1 MKSLRFFSDAIYNK
15 HFRSEELKNLVSGLS
30 DSTQHYNEEELLN
43 RTLIKVSNKIAS
55 VNTYIAL
62 AIFISAFIPIMVY
75 RNTLSIIFSSIVI
88 LILFQIDIEME
99 ANIHTI
105 SLYRI
110 DEYSYRLKTE
120 LEKNSFSNH
129 KDMTALKNLI
139 DEVISMRKDAPRNLD
154 DEELNGYILSRI
166 ENLNVLLREFE
177 TNLAIPEYIKRDIS
191 RMEEKY
197 LILRMSSKLSN
208 LKGLNRY
215 IIYEEPGFST
225 GVVERS
231 ILESEVRDEIK
242 ERLIALYES
251 TMKEIN
257 KLLYNEAPTGANG
270 LLYKL
275 EKAVT
280 K

>member
-1 MKSLRFFSDAIYNK
+1 MKSLRFFSDTIYNK

-55 VNTYIAL
+55 VNSYIAIL
-62 AIFISAFIPIMVY
+62 LFLSPFIPVVVY
-75 RNTLSIIFSSIVI
+75 RNILSIVLSSIVF

-110 DEYSYRLKTE
+110 DEYSYRLKIE
-120 LEKNSFSNH
+120 LEKNSYSNH
-129 KDMTALKNLI
+129 KDMMALKNLI
-139 DEVISMRKDAPRNLD
+139 DEVISMRKDAPRNLGD
-154 DEELNGYILSRI
+154 KELNRYILSRI

-191 RMEEKY
+191 RLEERY

-215 IIYEEPGFST
+215 IIYEEPGFGT

-231 ILESEVRDEIK
+231 ILESEVRCEIK
-242 ERLIALYES
+242 EHLMALYET

-257 KLLYNEAPTGANG
+257 KLLYNEFPTGANG
-270 LLYKL
+270 LLHKL
-275 EKAVT
+275 EKAIT